1 MTKILFSAAALAAA
15 GLLGGAAQA
24 QTAVQARAA
33 APAASLQ
40 ASAAA
45 HPIKGP
51 TLAASANRALLK
63 DDVPSVRDD
72 PGVKAQADADL
83 ARRDVRP
90 QVKATRE
97 NLKGSE
103 AAHALAQQH
112 RPSTY
117 DREIQMGDKDHTEQ
131 VTDLKVFVK
140 K

>member
-1 MTKILFSAAALAAA
+1 MTKIPLFAAALAAA

-24 QTAVQARAA
+24 QTA
-33 APAASLQ
+33 APSTSRP